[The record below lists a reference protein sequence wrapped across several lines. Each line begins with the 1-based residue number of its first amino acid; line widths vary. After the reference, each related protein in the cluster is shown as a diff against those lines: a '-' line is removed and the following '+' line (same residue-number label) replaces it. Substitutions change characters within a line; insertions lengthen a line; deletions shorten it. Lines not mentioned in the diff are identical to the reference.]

1 MARSERLSPVEAI
14 MWRAGHD
21 ATLKMTVGN
30 VVILDRVPDQKAL
43 AERLAVAADVR
54 RPGCGGASTTRHA
67 AAPGPPGWTGTTT
80 TSSTT
85 CATSWCPTPGSC
97 VRRSTWSG

>member
-1 MARSERLSPVEAI
+1 MRERLSPIEAI

-43 AERLAVAADVR
+43 AERLAAAADVAPR
-54 RPGCGGASTTRHA
+54 LRWRLDDPTRTRPGRH
-67 AAPGPPGWTGTTT
+67 GSTGTTT
-80 TSSTT
+80 TSPTT
-85 CATSWCPTPGSC
+85 SAT
-97 VRRSTWSG
+97 